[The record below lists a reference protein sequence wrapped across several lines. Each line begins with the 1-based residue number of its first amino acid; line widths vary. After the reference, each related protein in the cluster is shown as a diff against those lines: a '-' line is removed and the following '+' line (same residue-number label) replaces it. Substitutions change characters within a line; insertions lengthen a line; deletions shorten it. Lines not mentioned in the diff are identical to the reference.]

1 MSSPAI
7 VKVTGT
13 SIGYWVCDWTQVP
26 FNVSCAAIVSGAT
39 GTFTV
44 DVTWDDI
51 SGVDVNAVGTAGSGT
66 SNATWF
72 TVVALGAA
80 NVTANF
86 TTPVQAFRVNMQT
99 AGPTS
104 VVTVTFLQGLRGL
117 P

>member
-13 SIGYWVCDWTQVP
+13 SIGHWVCDWTQVP

-51 SGVDVNAVGTAGSGT
+51 SGVRCQCGGHCWVRNVERDVVYGCSAGG
-66 SNATWF
+66 
-72 TVVALGAA
+72 G
-80 NVTANF
+80 
-86 TTPVQAFRVNMQT
+86 
-99 AGPTS
+99 
-104 VVTVTFLQGLRGL
+104 
-117 P
+117 